1 MKLRLPKNLR
11 YILLASAMM
20 APGISEATE
29 YTTSGQRITSF
40 DGITDDT
47 IIFAKGSAN
56 SSIDCTSGDLSNE
69 NMTVS
74 QYGTPISITGGHEV
88 TIGRYVGC
96 DVIRENG
103 QEISQNTTLNIAA
116 GTTLTVVG
124 DDNHSTSSTRPWADG
139 TFVIGRKSG
148 KTATVNVNGTLNI
161 RNATISADDASGI
174 LNIKSGGT
182 VNVKS
187 LGTWDYTGGTV
198 TVNLENGG
206 VLNLGEGGIANKDKL
221 NLNLNGGTIGIDG
234 ANGATSWT
242 SSKAL
247 QLNGD
252 VTFNTTVQNSSQ
264 QAGTITLN
272 SLNANGHTL
281 TATGGGSLT
290 VESLSVSIGGISLGA
305 GTTLNLTLNGNVDV
319 AHGETSIPTQ
329 NSFIT
334 QSVENFLTKGENSSF
349 NLNTDDGHFTIGGIE
364 ATLDTASGTLSAK
377 SSTYA
382 VVSSSGDSIVSL
394 TDVPSAGSSSSDLN
408 VHVYKDQ
415 SFRLDGALGGTS
427 TGDTPTLAGL
437 HMENGTTLYL
447 ADDASLS
454 SAPSVTNGATINVTV
469 DANASV
475 TWDAGATITTGN
487 GIGTLTL
494 GQGSTLNSGV
504 LFGNSNATGQT
515 ITMEQDSTWN
525 ISGGTNTL
533 SGATIQTQGT
543 GDSTIT
549 GGTLTLSGTTTL
561 NTADAESTLTI
572 TSGVTSA
579 ALTKTGAGT
588 VTIENSVTI
597 NGKLT
602 LGERGTDTDK
612 TLLNPGGT
620 LELKGTT
627 NTISGSMI
635 DLKDGTLIT
644 HETTTISGGFDASG
658 GTKYTGRIV
667 VADGVTT
674 ISGAAWVSAQNLNAL
689 SVQDGGELVLKDVRI
704 QALNGREAHISGNG
718 DANINDHADLSV
730 LNVSDAN
737 IIVDSQ
743 DANGTLSFKLDSSK
757 LTNERSSAL
766 VYNGT
771 ATNSDFVNASTG
783 TTQVGKAVNNVTANN
798 VTLKGNG
805 ATATGVTTS
814 DSGFTASS
822 VSTVAGTATT
832 FTGNV
837 TVTGSLTAAA
847 MATNADF
854 ISTGEVT
861 GISSTSGRQVLFAS
875 DSASAI
881 QSTFQSTGSGTTL
894 TLGDGA
900 TLTLGGALAAP
911 DDGTFTLTLGGKV
924 TLDFTTEVKAAIAD
938 LSMGTTLDVLL
949 ATNVNFGD
957 GTSLQSGATASD
969 YITLAS
975 DSGLALTDS
984 SQLILKGNN
993 LLLTGAV
1000 TVPEPATATLSLLAL
1015 AALCAR
1021 RRRKA

>member
-29 YTTSGQRITSF
+29 YTTNGQRITSF

-47 IIFAKGSAN
+47 IFFAKGSAN

-69 NMTVS
+69 SMTVS

-124 DDNHSTSSTRPWADG
+124 DDNHSTTSTRPWADG
-139 TFVIGRKSG
+139 TFVIGRMNN

-187 LGTWDYTGGTV
+187 LGTWAHNGGTV

-206 VLNLGEGGIANKDKL
+206 VLNLGEGGIATKDKL

-281 TATGGGSLT
+281 TATGDGSLT
-290 VESLSVSIGGISLGA
+290 VESLSGSIGGISLGA

-319 AHGETSIPTQ
+319 AHGETSIPTE
-329 NSFIT
+329 NGFIT
-334 QSVENFLTKGENSSF
+334 QSVEIENFLTKGENSSF
-349 NLNTDDGHFTIGGIE
+349 NLNTDAGHFTIWGIE
-364 ATLDTASGTLSAK
+364 ATLDTESGTLSAN
-377 SSTYA
+377 SYTYA

-394 TDVPSAGSSSSDLN
+394 TDVANDGSSSSDLN
-408 VHVYKDQ
+408 VRVYKDQ

-447 ADDASLS
+447 ANGASLS
-454 SAPSVTNGATINVTV
+454 SAPSVAYGATINVTV
-469 DANASV
+469 DAGTSV

-515 ITMEQDSTWN
+515 ITMEQGSTWN
-525 ISGGTNTL
+525 ISGDTNTL

-543 GDSTIT
+543 GASTIT

-561 NTADAESTLTI
+561 NTADAGSTLTI

-588 VTIENSVTI
+588 VIISGNASITGALNLGASNTEN
-597 NGKLT
+597 
-602 LGERGTDTDK
+602 
-612 TLLNPGGT
+612 GGI
-620 LELKGTT
+620 LELKGSQ
-627 NTISGSMI
+627 NTISGS
-635 DLKDGTLIT
+635 DFLVSLKNGALIT
-644 HETTTISGGFDASG
+644 YGATNISNKFDLSGGKNYNG
-658 GTKYTGRIV
+658 KLV
-667 VADGVTT
+667 VADGTT
-674 ISGAAWVSAQNLNAL
+674 TLTNDRIWLNPKNDSSAAFVVRENAT
-689 SVQDGGELVLKDVRI
+689 LKM
-704 QALNGREAHISGNG
+704 
-718 DANINDHADLSV
+718 
-730 LNVSDAN
+730 LNVAIGTKASEDASITN
-737 IIVDSQ
+737 TGTDVV
-743 DANGTLSFKLDSSK
+743 TLSHSGLKASNASLSTTDSLGDSPTLSWQLQDSK
-757 LTNERSSAL
+757 LTNQKDGCAL
-766 VYNGT
+766 IYNGT

-783 TTQVGKAVNNVTANN
+783 TTQVGKAANN

-822 VSTVAGTATT
+822 VSTVADTATT

-847 MATNADF
+847 MATDAGF

-861 GISSTSGRQVLFAS
+861 GISPTSGRQVLFAS

-900 TLTLGGALAAP
+900 TLTLGGALAAS
-911 DDGTFTLTLGGKV
+911 DGGTFTLTLDGKV

-938 LSMGTTLDVLL
+938 LSMGATLDVLL

-984 SQLILKGNN
+984 SQLILNGNN

>member
-1 MKLRLPKNLR
+1 
-11 YILLASAMM
+11 MM
-20 APGISEATE
+20 APSISEASMYTE
-29 YTTSGQRITSF
+29 GTHLTSF
-40 DGITDDT
+40 ADVTDNT
-47 IIFAKGSAN
+47 IHFSNGSAN
-56 SSIDCTSGDLSNE
+56 SSIDCTNGDLSNAD
-69 NMTVS
+69 MALR

-96 DVIRENG
+96 DIIADNNETA
-103 QEISQNTTLNIAA
+103 QDTTLNIDA

-124 DDNHSTSSTRPWADG
+124 DDNHSTTSTRPWADG
-139 TFVIGRKSG
+139 TFVIGRMNNR
-148 KTATVNVNGTLNI
+148 TATVNVNGTLNI

-187 LGTWDYTGGTV
+187 LGTWNRNGGTV
-198 TVNLENGG
+198 TVNLEDGG
-206 VLNLGEGGIANKDKL
+206 VLNLGEGGIANKDRL
-221 NLNLNGGTIGIDG
+221 NLNLNSGTIGIDG

-247 QLNGD
+247 QLNGN
-252 VTFNTTVQNSSQ
+252 VTFNTAIQNSSEGLQ
-264 QAGTITLN
+264 QAGTTTGTIKL
-272 SLNANGHTL
+272 SALNANGHSL
-281 TATGGGSLT
+281 TATGGGTLS
-290 VESLSVSIGGISLGA
+290 VESLTGSVTGLAVGTNTTLQLFDSIQASATGITLNNEGTVDFRAAIANQVSGNGYTVVSSQLVTLSEGASLTQQGNGSYLLNGVAATLGA
-305 GTTLNLTLNGNVDV
+305 NGM
-319 AHGETSIPTQ
+319 
-329 NSFIT
+329 
-334 QSVENFLTKGENSSF
+334 LSSSDQ
-349 NLNTDDGHFTIGGIE
+349 L
-364 ATLDTASGTLSAK
+364 
-377 SSTYA
+377 YA
-382 VVSSSGDSIVSL
+382 VVTGSVTTDTILDANPSVTKPIIYVGANGTLAVTSEISAAASDSGQSIV
-394 TDVPSAGSSSSDLN
+394 GSN
-408 VHVYKDQ
+408 I
-415 SFRLDGALGGTS
+415 T
-427 TGDTPTLAGL
+427 
-437 HMENGTTLYL
+437 MENGATLQL
-447 ADDASLS
+447 NDG
-454 SAPSVTNGATINVTV
+454 VQVNGAVTLIDGASINVTV
-469 DANASV
+469 DASASV

-494 GQGSTLNSGV
+494 GNG
-504 LFGNSNATGQT
+504 
-515 ITMEQDSTWN
+515 STWN

-533 SGATIQTQGT
+533 SGATIQTQGS
-543 GDSTIT
+543 DSATIT

-561 NTADAESTLTI
+561 NTADAGSTLTI

-579 ALTKTGAGT
+579 VLTKTGAGT
-588 VTIENSVTI
+588 VTISGNASITGALNLGASETEN
-597 NGKLT
+597 
-602 LGERGTDTDK
+602 
-612 TLLNPGGT
+612 GGI
-620 LELKGTT
+620 LELKGSE
-627 NTISGSMI
+627 NTISGSGLVS
-635 DLKDGTLIT
+635 LKNGELIT
-644 HETTTISGGFDASG
+644 HGTTNISNKFDLSGGSTYNG
-658 GTKYTGRIV
+658 KLV
-667 VADGVTT
+667 VADGTT
-674 ISGAAWVSAQNLNAL
+674 TLTHASIWLNPNNDSSAFVVRENAT
-689 SVQDGGELVLKDVRI
+689 LKM
-704 QALNGREAHISGNG
+704 
-718 DANINDHADLSV
+718 
-730 LNVSDAN
+730 LNVAIGTKASEDASITN
-737 IIVDSQ
+737 TGTRDSVALDNSGLKASNASLSTTDSLGDSQ
-743 DANGTLSFKLDSSK
+743 TLSWQLQDSK
-757 LTNERSSAL
+757 LTNQKDGCAL
-766 VYNGT
+766 IYNGT

-783 TTQVGKAVNNVTANN
+783 TTQVGKAANN

-881 QSTFQSTGSGTTL
+881 QSTFRSTGSGTTL
-894 TLGDGA
+894 TLGHRA
-900 TLTLGGALAAP
+900 TLTLGGALAAS
-911 DDGTFTLTLGGKV
+911 DGGTFTLTLGGKV

-984 SQLILKGNN
+984 SQLILNGNN

>member
-1 MKLRLPKNLR
+1 
-11 YILLASAMM
+11 MM
-20 APGISEATE
+20 APSVSEATM
-29 YTTSGQRITSF
+29 YTEETHLTSF
-40 DGITDDT
+40 EGVTDNT
-47 IIFAKGSAN
+47 IHFSSGSAN
-56 SSIDCTSGDLSNE
+56 SSIDCTNGNLSNE
-69 NMTVS
+69 NMALR
-74 QYGTPISITGGHEV
+74 QYDTPISITGGHEV

-96 DVIRENG
+96 DIRADGNETA
-103 QEISQNTTLNIAA
+103 QSTTLNIVT

-124 DDNHSTSSTRPWADG
+124 ADNHSTTSSRPLANG
-139 TFVIGRKSG
+139 TFVIGRMNG
-148 KTATVNVNGTLNI
+148 KTATVNVEGTLNI

-187 LGTWDYTGGTV
+187 LGTWTRNGGTV

-234 ANGATSWT
+234 ANGATGWT

-252 VTFNTTVQNSSQ
+252 VTFNTAIQNSSEVPQ
-264 QAGTITLN
+264 QAGTIKL
-272 SLNANGHTL
+272 SALNANGHSL
-281 TATGGGSLT
+281 TATGGGTLS
-290 VESLSVSIGGISLGA
+290 VESLTGSVTGLAVGTN
-305 GTTLNLTLNGNVDV
+305 TTLQLFDSIQASATGITLNNEGTVDFRAAIADQVSGNGYTTVSSQLVTLSEGASLTQQGSGSYLLNGV
-319 AHGETSIPTQ
+319 A
-329 NSFIT
+329 
-334 QSVENFLTKGENSSF
+334 
-349 NLNTDDGHFTIGGIE
+349 
-364 ATLDTASGTLSAK
+364 ATLDANGEL
-377 SSTYA
+377 SSTGQIYA
-382 VVSSSGDSIVSL
+382 VVTGSVTTDTILEADSSVTKPIIYVGADGTLAVTGEISAAASDSGQSIV
-394 TDVPSAGSSSSDLN
+394 GSN
-408 VHVYKDQ
+408 VTME
-415 SFRLDGALGGTS
+415 DGA
-427 TGDTPTLAGL
+427 TLQL
-437 HMENGTTLYL
+437 KNG
-447 ADDASLS
+447 
-454 SAPSVTNGATINVTV
+454 VQVNGAVTLIDGASINVTV
-469 DANASV
+469 DADASV

-494 GQGSTLNSGV
+494 GNG
-504 LFGNSNATGQT
+504 
-515 ITMEQDSTWN
+515 STWN
-525 ISGGTNTL
+525 ISGGINTF

-543 GDSTIT
+543 GASTIT

-561 NTADAESTLTI
+561 NTADAGSTLTI
-572 TSGVTSA
+572 TSDVTSA
-579 ALTKTGAGT
+579 ALTKIGEGT
-588 VTIENSVTI
+588 VSIGNDVTI
-597 NGKLT
+597 DGKLT
-602 LGERGTDTDK
+602 LGNRDSNK
-612 TLLNPGGT
+612 TLIDAGGT
-620 LELKGTT
+620 LELRGTS
-627 NTISGSMI
+627 NTIRGSMI

-644 HETTTISGGFDASG
+644 HGTTTISGGFDASG

-743 DANGTLSFKLDSSK
+743 NANDTLSFKLDSSK

-783 TTQVGKAVNNVTANN
+783 TTQVGKAANN

-837 TVTGSLTAAA
+837 TVTVSLTAAA

-900 TLTLGGALAAP
+900 TLTLGGALAAS
-911 DDGTFTLTLGGKV
+911 DGGTFTLTLGDKV

-949 ATNVNFGD
+949 ATNVNFGG
-957 GTSLQSGATASD
+957 GTSLLSEATASD

-984 SQLILKGNN
+984 SQLILNGNN

>member
-1 MKLRLPKNLR
+1 MPPIFTPAPLNCRGVFLPFAADALPHLFDSLAAFTGC
-11 YILLASAMM
+11 IPHLLPQPLIAPVSPAFQGFSPLFQPSSPLP
-20 APGISEATE
+20 PGIT
-29 YTTSGQRITSF
+29 
-40 DGITDDT
+40 
-47 IIFAKGSAN
+47 
-56 SSIDCTSGDLSNE
+56 
-69 NMTVS
+69 
-74 QYGTPISITGGHEV
+74 ITGGHEV

-96 DVIRENG
+96 DIIADNNATA
-103 QEISQNTTLNIAA
+103 QNTTLNIST

-124 DDNHSTSSTRPWADG
+124 ADNHSTDSSRPWADG
-139 TFVIGRKSG
+139 TFVIGRMNG
-148 KTATVNVNGTLNI
+148 KTATVNVEGTLNI

-187 LGTWDYTGGTV
+187 LGTWTHNGGTV

-206 VLNLGEGGIANKDKL
+206 VLNLGEGGIASKDKL

-290 VESLSVSIGGISLGA
+290 VESLSGSIGGISLGA

-319 AHGETSIPTQ
+319 VLGETSIPTQ
-329 NSFIT
+329 NGFIT

-349 NLNTDDGHFTIGGIE
+349 NLNTDAGHFTIGGIE
-364 ATLDTASGTLSAK
+364 ATLDTASGTLSAN

-394 TDVPSAGSSSSDLN
+394 TDVASAGSSSSDLA
-408 VHVYKDQ
+408 VHVYENQ

-447 ADDASLS
+447 ANGASLS
-454 SAPSVTNGATINVTV
+454 SAPGVTYGATINVTV

-475 TWDAGATITTGN
+475 TWDAGATITT

-515 ITMEQDSTWN
+515 ITMEQGSTWN
-525 ISGGTNTL
+525 ISGDTNTL

-543 GDSTIT
+543 GASTIT
-549 GGTLTLSGTTTL
+549 GGTLSLSGTTTL
-561 NTADAESTLTI
+561 NTADAGSTLTI
-572 TSGVTSA
+572 TSDVTSA

-612 TLLNPGGT
+612 TLLNQGGT

-644 HETTTISGGFDASG
+644 HETTTISDGFDASG
-658 GTKYTGRIV
+658 GSKYTGRIV

-674 ISGAAWVSAQNLNAL
+674 ISGTEQWVSATNLNAL

-704 QALNGREAHISGNG
+704 QALNGREAHISGNR
-718 DANINDHADLSV
+718 DANINNNADLSV

-743 DANGTLSFKLDSSK
+743 NANGTLSFKLDSSK

-766 VYNGT
+766 IYNGT

-783 TTQVGKAVNNVTANN
+783 TTQVGKAANN

-837 TVTGSLTAAA
+837 TVTDSLTAAA

-881 QSTFQSTGSGTTL
+881 QSTFQSTGSGTAL

-900 TLTLGGALAAP
+900 TLTLGGALAAS
-911 DDGTFTLTLGGKV
+911 DVNTFTLTLGGKV

-957 GTSLQSGATASD
+957 GTSLLSGATASD

-984 SQLILKGNN
+984 SQLILSGGN

>member
-1 MKLRLPKNLR
+1 
-11 YILLASAMM
+11 MM
-20 APGISEATE
+20 APSVSEASMYTE
-29 YTTSGQRITSF
+29 ETHLTSF
-40 DGITDDT
+40 EGVTDNT
-47 IIFAKGSAN
+47 IHFSNGSAN
-56 SSIDCTSGDLSNE
+56 SSIDCTNGDLSNE
-69 NMTVS
+69 NMALR

-96 DVIRENG
+96 DIRAEGNETA
-103 QEISQNTTLNIAA
+103 QSTTLNIDTD
-116 GTTLTVVG
+116 TTLTVVG
-124 DDNHSTSSTRPWADG
+124 ADNHSTTSDRPWADG
-139 TFVIGRKSG
+139 TFVIGRMNN
-148 KTATVNVNGTLNI
+148 KTATVNVEGTLNI

-187 LGTWDYTGGTV
+187 LGTWNRNSGTV
-198 TVNLENGG
+198 TVKLEDGG

-234 ANGATSWT
+234 ANGATGWT

-281 TATGGGSLT
+281 TAAGDGRLT
-290 VESLSVSIGGISLGA
+290 VESLSGSIGGISLGA

-319 AHGETSIPTQ
+319 AHGETSIPTE
-329 NSFIT
+329 NGFIT
-334 QSVENFLTKGENSSF
+334 QSVEIENFLTKGENSSF
-349 NLNTDDGHFTIGGIE
+349 NLNTDAGHFTIWGIE
-364 ATLDTASGTLSAK
+364 ATLDTESGTLSAN
-377 SSTYA
+377 SYTYA

-408 VHVYKDQ
+408 VRVYEDQ

-437 HMENGTTLYL
+437 HMEDGTTLYL
-447 ADDASLS
+447 AGGASLS
-454 SAPSVTNGATINVTV
+454 SAPSVAYGATINVTV

-494 GQGSTLNSGV
+494 GQGSTLHSGV

-543 GDSTIT
+543 GASTIT
-549 GGTLTLSGTTTL
+549 GGTLSLSGTTTL

-612 TLLNPGGT
+612 TLLNQGGT

-627 NTISGSMI
+627 NTIRGSMI

-644 HETTTISGGFDASG
+644 HGTTTISDGFDASG
-658 GTKYTGRIV
+658 GRKYTGRIV

-674 ISGAAWVSAQNLNAL
+674 ISGAAWVSAENLNAL

-718 DANINDHADLSV
+718 DANINGHADLSV

-743 DANGTLSFKLDSSK
+743 NANGTLSFKLDSSK

-771 ATNSDFVNASTG
+771 ATDSDFVNASTG
-783 TTQVGKAVNNVTANN
+783 TTQVGKAANN

-814 DSGFTASS
+814 DSGFAASS

-847 MATNADF
+847 MTTSADF

-900 TLTLGGALAAP
+900 TLTLGGALAAS
-911 DDGTFTLTLGGKV
+911 DGNTFTLTLGGKV

-957 GTSLQSGATASD
+957 GTSLLSGATASD

-984 SQLILKGNN
+984 SQLILNGDN

>member
-1 MKLRLPKNLR
+1 
-11 YILLASAMM
+11 MM
-20 APGISEATE
+20 APSVSEASMYTE
-29 YTTSGQRITSF
+29 ETHLTSF
-40 DGITDDT
+40 EGITDNT
-47 IIFAKGSAN
+47 IHFSNGSDN
-56 SSIDCTSGDLSNE
+56 SSIDCSSGNLSNE
-69 NMTVS
+69 NMALR
-74 QYGTPISITGGHEV
+74 QYGTPISITGGNEV

-96 DVIRENG
+96 DIIADKINENA
-103 QEISQNTTLNIAA
+103 QSTTLNIDT

-124 DDNHSTSSTRPWADG
+124 ADNHSTDSSRPWANG
-139 TFVIGRKSG
+139 TFVIGRMNG

-187 LGTWDYTGGTV
+187 LGTWDHNGGTV
-198 TVNLENGG
+198 TVKLEDEG

-264 QAGTITLN
+264 QAGNITLN

-290 VESLSVSIGGISLGA
+290 VGSLSVSIGGISLGA

-319 AHGETSIPTQ
+319 AHGETSIPKQ
-329 NSFIT
+329 NGFIT
-334 QSVENFLTKGENSSF
+334 QSVENFLTKGENSTF
-349 NLNTDDGHFTIGGIE
+349 NLNTDAGHFTIGGIE
-364 ATLDTASGTLSAK
+364 ATLDTASGTLSAN

-515 ITMEQDSTWN
+515 ITMEQGSRWN
-525 ISGGTNTL
+525 ISSGTNTL

-543 GDSTIT
+543 GASTIT

-561 NTADAESTLTI
+561 NTAGTGSTLTI

-602 LGERGTDTDK
+602 LGERDTDTDK

-620 LELKGTT
+620 LALKGTT

-644 HETTTISGGFDASG
+644 HGTTTISGGFDASG
-658 GTKYTGRIV
+658 GSKYTGRIV

-674 ISGAAWVSAQNLNAL
+674 ISGGGQWVSAENLNAL

-718 DANINDHADLSV
+718 DANINNNADLSV

-783 TTQVGKAVNNVTANN
+783 TTQVGKAANN

-837 TVTGSLTAAA
+837 TVTVSLTAAA
-847 MATNADF
+847 MATDADF
-854 ISTGEVT
+854 ISTGQVT

-875 DSASAI
+875 DSASA
-881 QSTFQSTGSGTTL
+881 FQSTGSDTTL

-900 TLTLGGALAAP
+900 TLTLGGALAAS
-911 DDGTFTLTLGGKV
+911 DGGTFTLTLGGKV

-957 GTSLQSGATASD
+957 GTSLQSGATASN

>member
-1 MKLRLPKNLR
+1 
-11 YILLASAMM
+11 MM

-40 DGITDDT
+40 DDITDNT
-47 IIFAKGSAN
+47 IHFSNGSAN
-56 SSIDCTSGDLSNE
+56 SSIDCTNGDLSNE
-69 NMTVS
+69 NMALR

-96 DVIRENG
+96 DIIADNNATA
-103 QEISQNTTLNIAA
+103 QNTTLNIAA
-116 GTTLTVVG
+116 DTTLTVVG
-124 DDNHSTSSTRPWADG
+124 ADNHSTTSDRPWANG
-139 TFVIGRKSG
+139 TFVIGRMNN
-148 KTATVNVNGTLNI
+148 KTATVNVDGTLNI

-187 LGTWDYTGGTV
+187 LGTWNRNSGTV
-198 TVNLENGG
+198 TVNLESGG

-281 TATGGGSLT
+281 TATGGGRLT
-290 VESLSVSIGGISLGA
+290 VESLSGSIGGISLGA

-329 NSFIT
+329 NGFIT

-349 NLNTDDGHFTIGGIE
+349 NLNTDAGHFTIGGIE
-364 ATLDTASGTLSAK
+364 ATLDTASGTLSAN

-394 TDVPSAGSSSSDLN
+394 TDVASAGSSSSDLN
-408 VHVYKDQ
+408 VYVYENQ

-447 ADDASLS
+447 ANGASLS
-454 SAPSVTNGATINVTV
+454 SAPGVTYGATINVTV

-543 GDSTIT
+543 DATTIT
-549 GGTLTLSGTTTL
+549 GGTLSLSGTTTL

-588 VTIENSVTI
+588 VTISGNASITGALNLGASNTEN
-597 NGKLT
+597 
-602 LGERGTDTDK
+602 
-612 TLLNPGGT
+612 GGI
-620 LELKGTT
+620 LELKGSQ
-627 NTISGSMI
+627 NTISGSGLVS
-635 DLKDGTLIT
+635 LKNGELIT
-644 HETTTISGGFDASG
+644 HGTTSISNEFDLSGGSNYKG
-658 GTKYTGRIV
+658 KLV
-667 VADGVTT
+667 VADGTT
-674 ISGAAWVSAQNLNAL
+674 TLTHDRIWLNPNKDSSAFVVRENATLKMHNVAIGTKASEDASITNTGTGDYVSLTNSGLKASNASL
-689 SVQDGGELVLKDVRI
+689 STTDSLG
-704 QALNGREAHISGNG
+704 
-718 DANINDHADLSV
+718 
-730 LNVSDAN
+730 
-737 IIVDSQ
+737 DSQ
-743 DANGTLSFKLDSSK
+743 TLSWQLQDSK
-757 LTNERSSAL
+757 LTNQKDGCAL
-766 VYNGT
+766 IYNGT

-783 TTQVGKAVNNVTANN
+783 TTQVGKAANN

-900 TLTLGGALAAP
+900 TLTLGGALAAS
-911 DDGTFTLTLGGKV
+911 DGNTFTLTLGGKV

-957 GTSLQSGATASD
+957 GTSLLSGATASD

-984 SQLILKGNN
+984 SQLILSGDN

>member
-1 MKLRLPKNLR
+1 
-11 YILLASAMM
+11 MM
-20 APGISEATE
+20 APSVSEASMYTE
-29 YTTSGQRITSF
+29 ETHLTSF
-40 DGITDDT
+40 EGITDNT
-47 IIFAKGSAN
+47 IHFSNGSAN
-56 SSIDCTSGDLSNE
+56 SSINCTDGDLSNE
-69 NMTVS
+69 DMALR
-74 QYGTPISITGGHEV
+74 QYGTPISITGGNEV

-96 DVIRENG
+96 DIMADNNATA
-103 QEISQNTTLNIAA
+103 QNTTLNIAV

-124 DDNHSTSSTRPWADG
+124 DDNHSTTSTRPWADG
-139 TFVIGRKSG
+139 TFVIGRMNN

-187 LGTWDYTGGTV
+187 LGTWNHNGGTV

-264 QAGTITLN
+264 QAGNITLN

-290 VESLSVSIGGISLGA
+290 VGSLSVSIGGISLGA

-543 GDSTIT
+543 GASTIT

-561 NTADAESTLTI
+561 NTADAESILTI

-620 LELKGTT
+620 LELKGET

-658 GTKYTGRIV
+658 GSKYTGRIV

-674 ISGAAWVSAQNLNAL
+674 ISGAEQWVSAENLNAL

-718 DANINDHADLSV
+718 DANINNNADLSV

-743 DANGTLSFKLDSSK
+743 NANDTLSFKLDSSK

-771 ATNSDFVNASTG
+771 ATNSDFVNASSG
-783 TTQVGKAVNNVTANN
+783 TTQVGKAANN

-822 VSTVAGTATT
+822 VSTVASTATT

-911 DDGTFTLTLGGKV
+911 DGGTFTLTLGGKV

-984 SQLILKGNN
+984 SRLILNGNN

>member
-1 MKLRLPKNLR
+1 
-11 YILLASAMM
+11 MM
-20 APGISEATE
+20 APGISEASMYTE
-29 YTTSGQRITSF
+29 ETHLTSF
-40 DGITDDT
+40 ADVTDNT
-47 IIFAKGSAN
+47 IHFSNGSAN
-56 SSIDCTSGDLSNE
+56 SSINCTDGDLRNE
-69 NMTVS
+69 NMALR
-74 QYGTPISITGGHEV
+74 QYGTPISITGGNEV

-96 DVIRENG
+96 DIMADNNATA
-103 QEISQNTTLNIAA
+103 QNTTLNIAA

-124 DDNHSTSSTRPWADG
+124 DDNHSTTSDRPWADG
-139 TFVIGRKSG
+139 TFVIGRMNN

-187 LGTWDYTGGTV
+187 LGTWNRNSGTV

-252 VTFNTTVQNSSQ
+252 VTFNTTIQNSSQ

-290 VESLSVSIGGISLGA
+290 VGSLSGSIGGISLGA

-319 AHGETSIPTQ
+319 ARGETSIPTQ
-329 NSFIT
+329 NGFIT
-334 QSVENFLTKGENSSF
+334 QSVENFLTKGVNSSF
-349 NLNTDDGHFTIGGIE
+349 NLNTDAGHFTIGGIE
-364 ATLDTASGTLSAK
+364 ATLDTASGTLSAN

-394 TDVPSAGSSSSDLN
+394 TDVVSAGSSSSDLN
-408 VHVYKDQ
+408 VHVYEDQ

-447 ADDASLS
+447 ADGASLS
-454 SAPSVTNGATINVTV
+454 SAPGVANGATINVTV

-494 GQGSTLNSGV
+494 GQGST
-504 LFGNSNATGQT
+504 
-515 ITMEQDSTWN
+515 WN
-525 ISGGTNTL
+525 ISGDTNTL

-543 GDSTIT
+543 GASTIT
-549 GGTLTLSGTTTL
+549 GGTLSLSGTTTL
-561 NTADAESTLTI
+561 NTADAGSTLTI

-588 VTIENSVTI
+588 VTISGNASITGALNLGASNTG
-597 NGKLT
+597 NG
-602 LGERGTDTDK
+602 GI
-612 TLLNPGGT
+612 
-620 LELKGTT
+620 LELKGSQ
-627 NTISGSMI
+627 NTISGSGLVS
-635 DLKDGTLIT
+635 LKNGELIT
-644 HETTTISGGFDASG
+644 HGTTNISNEFDLSGGSHYNG
-658 GTKYTGRIV
+658 KLV
-667 VADGVTT
+667 VADGTT
-674 ISGAAWVSAQNLNAL
+674 TLTHDRIWLNPDNDSSAAFVVRENATLKMHNVAIGTKASEDASITNTDGAGDYVSLTNSGLKASNASL
-689 SVQDGGELVLKDVRI
+689 STTDSLG
-704 QALNGREAHISGNG
+704 
-718 DANINDHADLSV
+718 
-730 LNVSDAN
+730 
-737 IIVDSQ
+737 DSQ
-743 DANGTLSFKLDSSK
+743 TLSWQLQDSK
-757 LTNERSSAL
+757 LTNQKDGCAL
-766 VYNGT
+766 IYNGT

-783 TTQVGKAVNNVTANN
+783 TTQVGKAANN

-837 TVTGSLTAAA
+837 TVTVSLTAAA
-847 MATNADF
+847 MATDADF

-900 TLTLGGALAAP
+900 TLTLGGALAAS
-911 DDGTFTLTLGGKV
+911 DGGTFTLTLGGKV

-957 GTSLQSGATASD
+957 GTSLQSGATASN

-984 SQLILKGNN
+984 SKLILNGNN

>member
-1 MKLRLPKNLR
+1 
-11 YILLASAMM
+11 MM

-29 YTTSGQRITSF
+29 YTTNGQRITSF

-124 DDNHSTSSTRPWADG
+124 ADNHSTTSDRPWANG
-139 TFVIGRKSG
+139 TFVIGRMNNR
-148 KTATVNVNGTLNI
+148 TATVNVDGTLNI

-187 LGTWDYTGGTV
+187 LGTWNRNSGTV

-252 VTFNTTVQNSSQ
+252 VTFNTTIQNSSQ

-290 VESLSVSIGGISLGA
+290 VESLSGSIGGISLGA

-319 AHGETSIPTQ
+319 ALGETSIPTE
-329 NSFIT
+329 NGFIT

-349 NLNTDDGHFTIGGIE
+349 NLNTDAGHFTIGGIE
-364 ATLDTASGTLSAK
+364 ATLDTASGTLSAN

-394 TDVPSAGSSSSDLN
+394 TDVASAGSSSSDLN
-408 VHVYKDQ
+408 VHVYEDQ

-447 ADDASLS
+447 ADGASLS
-454 SAPSVTNGATINVTV
+454 SAPSVANGATINVTV

-494 GQGSTLNSGV
+494 GNG
-504 LFGNSNATGQT
+504 
-515 ITMEQDSTWN
+515 STWN
-525 ISGGTNTL
+525 ISGDTNTL

-543 GDSTIT
+543 GASTIT

-561 NTADAESTLTI
+561 NTADAGSTLTI

-588 VTIENSVTI
+588 VTISGNASITGALNLGASNTEN
-597 NGKLT
+597 
-602 LGERGTDTDK
+602 
-612 TLLNPGGT
+612 GGI
-620 LELKGTT
+620 LELKGSQ
-627 NTISGSMI
+627 NTISGSGLVS
-635 DLKDGTLIT
+635 LKNGELIT
-644 HETTTISGGFDASG
+644 HGTTNISNEFDLSGGSNYNG
-658 GTKYTGRIV
+658 KLV
-667 VADGVTT
+667 VADGTT
-674 ISGAAWVSAQNLNAL
+674 TLTHDRIWLNPDNDSSAAFVVRENATLKMHNVAIGTKASEDASITNTDGAGDYVSLTNSGLKASNASL
-689 SVQDGGELVLKDVRI
+689 STTDSLG
-704 QALNGREAHISGNG
+704 
-718 DANINDHADLSV
+718 
-730 LNVSDAN
+730 
-737 IIVDSQ
+737 DSQ
-743 DANGTLSFKLDSSK
+743 ELLWQLQDSK
-757 LTNERSSAL
+757 LTNQKDGCAL
-766 VYNGT
+766 IYNGT

-783 TTQVGKAVNNVTANN
+783 TTQVGKAANN

-837 TVTGSLTAAA
+837 TVTVSLTAAA

-911 DDGTFTLTLGGKV
+911 DGGTFTLTLGGKV

-957 GTSLQSGATASD
+957 GTSLLSGATASN

-984 SQLILKGNN
+984 SQLILNGNN